1 MGPYSEERQ
10 YKRAASLGAV
20 LLDTGIDPDF
30 RRIYEHKL
38 RTLAR
43 SESDYN
49 ERVIAVYPNGIN
61 THLRAVIE

>member
-1 MGPYSEERQ
+1 MGPYNEDVQ
-10 YKRAASLGAV
+10 YRRAASLGGV
-20 LLDTGIDPDF
+20 LLNTTIDPDF

-43 SESDYN
+43 SETVYY
-49 ERVIAVYPNGIN
+49 ERVKAVYPNGIN

>member
-1 MGPYSEERQ
+1 
-10 YKRAASLGAV
+10 V
-20 LLDTGIDPDF
+20 LLDTAIDPDF

>member
-10 YKRAASLGAV
+10 YKRAASLGSV
-20 LLDTGIDPDF
+20 LLEPTVDPDF

>member
-1 MGPYSEERQ
+1 MGPYNEDVQ

-30 RRIYEHKL
+30 RRIYEQKL

-43 SESDYN
+43 SESVYY
-49 ERVIAVYPNGIN
+49 ERVKAVYPMGIN
-61 THLRAVIE
+61 RHLRAIIK

>member
-1 MGPYSEERQ
+1 MGPYNEDQQ
-10 YKRAASLGAV
+10 YRRAASLGRV
-20 LLDTGIDPDF
+20 LLNDTIDPDF

-49 ERVIAVYPNGIN
+49 DRVRAVYPNGIN
-61 THLRAVIE
+61 SHLRAVIE

>member
-1 MGPYSEERQ
+1 MGPYSEDQQ
-10 YKRAASLGAV
+10 YRRAASLGRV
-20 LLDTGIDPDF
+20 LLNDTIDPDF
-30 RRIYEHKL
+30 RRIYEHKI

-49 ERVIAVYPNGIN
+49 DRVRAVYPNGIN

>member
-1 MGPYSEERQ
+1 MGPYNEDQQ
-10 YKRAASLGAV
+10 YRRAASLGRV
-20 LLDTGIDPDF
+20 LLNDTIDPDF

-49 ERVIAVYPNGIN
+49 DRVRAVYPNGIN

>member
-10 YKRAASLGAV
+10 YKRAASLGSV
-20 LLDTGIDPDF
+20 LLETTIDPDF
-30 RRIYEHKL
+30 RTIYEQKL

-43 SESDYN
+43 SESVYY
-49 ERVIAVYPNGIN
+49 ERVKAVYPKGIN

>member
-1 MGPYSEERQ
+1 MGPYNEDIQ
-10 YKRAASLGAV
+10 YRRAASLGAV
-20 LLDTGIDPDF
+20 LLEPTVDPDF

-43 SESDYN
+43 SETVYY
-49 ERVIAVYPNGIN
+49 ERVRSVYPNGIN

>member
-1 MGPYSEERQ
+1 MGPYNEDIQ
-10 YKRAASLGAV
+10 YRRAASLGAV
-20 LLDTGIDPDF
+20 LLEPTVDPDF

-49 ERVIAVYPNGIN
+49 ERVKAVYPDGIN

>member
-1 MGPYSEERQ
+1 MGPYSEDRQ
-10 YKRAASLGAV
+10 YSRAASLGRV
-20 LLDTGIDPDF
+20 LLNDTIDPDF

-49 ERVIAVYPNGIN
+49 DRVSAVYPNGIN

>member
-10 YKRAASLGAV
+10 YKRAASLGSV
-20 LLDTGIDPDF
+20 LLEPTVDPDF

-43 SESDYN
+43 SESVYY
-49 ERVIAVYPNGIN
+49 ERVKAVYPMGIN
-61 THLRAVIE
+61 RHLRAILE